1 MEMVLLQDRFVTLPD
16 SPGKSIDPDSMERD
30 RLSDD
35 EFQALS
41 GSNGSP
47 ASYLMRASVVNP
59 GDGSTIAFKVNGL
72 EGSAD
77 DYQLYVEND
86 DGSLSPYDG
95 EWQLCDENGEA
106 VEGSLNADSLYEI
119 RYLVS
124 GGTDGAVTVS
134 ALLVK

>member
-16 SPGKSIDPDSMERD
+16 SPGLSLHPDSMERE

-35 EFQALS
+35 EFQSLS
-41 GSNGSP
+41 GSNGSL

-77 DYQLYVEND
+77 DYQLYIEND
-86 DGSLSPYDG
+86 D
-95 EWQLCDENGEA
+95 
-106 VEGSLNADSLYEI
+106 GSLNADSLYEI